1 MKLLID
7 HKTNGMKLL
16 IDCIDGGWKHG
27 KIYKKKSYLQSN
39 QKIVQFFT
47 QVQESRLK
55 IILNNI
61 IKSWCF
67 SLNL

>member
-27 KIYKKKSYLQSN
+27 KIYTKKSYLQSN
-39 QKIVQFFT
+39 KK
-47 QVQESRLK
+47 L
-55 IILNNI
+55 LNFLH
-61 IKSWCF
+61 K
-67 SLNL
+67 